1 MRKREFKPVEGV
13 SNIELFYDLIFV
25 YGISVLTSLCHH
37 IEGGF
42 LDWGTWTIYM
52 FSFLVI
58 LQVWFFSTLLMNR
71 YGDRSLSECVGLF
84 VNMFLLYFLANGVRT
99 EWHDTSFMFN
109 LTWAGILL
117 NLAIQWLIKMR
128 TYSNIDDTD
137 RGIMRASA
145 LCLVAQAAIA
155 AFAAFLPETPREV
168 ISWIALLFGMTVW
181 GQSDVYRRKHAR
193 FSHIAERCSL
203 LTIIAFGEMIVGI
216 SMYITNMSSIWYPA
230 GVFALV
236 VGLFLIYIFE
246 HDHMLDHHAKID
258 GMTYM
263 TISSWLI
270 VIIGNLTVA
279 IEYMPMGQVDFV
291 PKSIYLSVCLVLYLL
306 TSFLLGRYNKPEYRY
321 SARYILGRLAV
332 CALIVVVGV
341 VTRFD
346 PAIGLGCHVVA
357 VWAAFVYELVLWR
370 RRTHESALGRSVGM
384 SCEESDAE

>member
-137 RGIMRASA
+137 RGIMRGSA

-155 AFAAFLPETPREV
+155 CLAWRCGASRTCIAGSTLALATLPNAV
-168 ISWIALLFGMTVW
+168 LF
-181 GQSDVYRRKHAR
+181 
-193 FSHIAERCSL
+193 
-203 LTIIAFGEMIVGI
+203 
-216 SMYITNMSSIWYPA
+216 
-230 GVFALV
+230 
-236 VGLFLIYIFE
+236 
-246 HDHMLDHHAKID
+246 
-258 GMTYM
+258 
-263 TISSWLI
+263 
-270 VIIGNLTVA
+270 
-279 IEYMPMGQVDFV
+279 
-291 PKSIYLSVCLVLYLL
+291 
-306 TSFLLGRYNKPEYRY
+306 
-321 SARYILGRLAV
+321 
-332 CALIVVVGV
+332 
-341 VTRFD
+341 
-346 PAIGLGCHVVA
+346 
-357 VWAAFVYELVLWR
+357 
-370 RRTHESALGRSVGM
+370 
-384 SCEESDAE
+384 